1 MLSVRRRIGT
11 MLVAVLATSAF
22 MVGIA
27 GSARAATTSFDRTR
41 TILFN
46 GEPTFPIVLS
56 PGPPLG
62 GQTPWGTDG
71 LTETAFL
78 CLGCGET
85 WPLACVTDWGGAP

>member
-1 MLSVRRRIGT
+1 MSSVGRRIGIT
-11 MLVAVLATSAF
+11 LAVVLATGAI
-22 MVGIA
+22 VA
-27 GSARAATTSFDRTR
+27 GAARAATTSFDSSR

-46 GEPTFPIVLS
+46 GAPTFPIVLS